1 MDTPIDEQQ
10 LWQDFQQ
17 GDDDAYTQLY
27 RLHVRAM
34 YRYGLSLVPVSEAF
48 VLDCIHDVF
57 AEIWAKKA
65 RLTVPENVRY
75 YLLKSLKTRILHLLT
90 RHERPHLFVSQP
102 DFDDLWAEPSSDEL
116 LMQEEETFD
125 REQLIKRL
133 VSQLPPR
140 QQEAIRLRFVENM
153 EYTQIAE
160 LLSMNRQSA
169 QNLVFRAVEKLRS
182 WLLPSLFYLFQVFF
196 NSK

>member
-1 MDTPIDEQQ
+1 
-10 LWQDFQQ
+10 
-17 GDDDAYTQLY
+17 
-27 RLHVRAM
+27 
-34 YRYGLSLVPVSEAF
+34 
-48 VLDCIHDVF
+48 
-57 AEIWAKKA
+57 
-65 RLTVPENVRY
+65 
-75 YLLKSLKTRILHLLT
+75 
-90 RHERPHLFVSQP
+90 
-102 DFDDLWAEPSSDEL
+102 
-116 LMQEEETFD
+116 MQEEESFD

-182 WLLPSLFYLFQVFF
+182 WLLPSLFYLFQDFF

>member
-57 AEIWAKKA
+57 AEIWAKKT

-75 YLLKSLKTRILHLLT
+75 YLLKSLKTRILHLLK
-90 RHERPHLFVSQP
+90 RHERPYLFVSQP

-182 WLLPSLFYLFQVFF
+182 WLLPSLFYLFQDFF
-196 NSK
+196 SSK